1 MARYREDVTD
11 HDRPAE
17 RWRTE
22 LRRRLVLA
30 RKGRD
35 SSSTSVLRSALSA
48 IDNAETPDG
57 PVPSA
62 GAIADSAVG
71 LGSAEVM
78 RRELADDEIRALIR
92 GEIDERRSAAAQ
104 FAATGHAARAAA
116 LAAEAGVLEGVLGEV

>member
-1 MARYREDVTD
+1 MTD
-11 HDRPAE
+11 HDRPAD

-35 SSSTSVLRSALSA
+35 ACSTNALRSALSA

-78 RRELADDEIRALIR
+78 RRELADDEVRALIR
-92 GEIDERRSAAAQ
+92 GEIDERRGAADQ
-104 FAATGHAARAAA
+104 FAATGHAERAAA
-116 LAAEAGVLEGVLGEV
+116 LVAEAAVLEGILGGV

>member
-1 MARYREDVTD
+1 MEGVTD
-11 HDRPAE
+11 HDLPAE

-22 LRRRLVLA
+22 LRRRLLLA

-35 SSSTSVLRSALSA
+35 PSSTSALRSALSA

-71 LGSAEVM
+71 LGSAEVR
-78 RRELADDEIRALIR
+78 RRELADDEIRALIQ
-92 GEIDERRSAAAQ
+92 GETEERRGAADQ
-104 FAATGHAARAAA
+104 FAATGHAGRAAA
-116 LAAEAGVLEGVLGEV
+116 LVAEAGVLEGILGEL